1 MNEMVE
7 REKDK
12 LNGLKESELE
22 EIYKSYGYK
31 LEKFTKDQVIFVKE
45 IEGYNYEADNY
56 FIGIGENNVVIY
68 SKGEDGSITVE
79 EPSIKNVRSE
89 ENKGITLDYIK
100 DKGKS
105 YRIFI

>member
-31 LEKFTKDQVIFVKE
+31 LEKLYK
-45 IEGYNYEADNY
+45 
-56 FIGIGENNVVIY
+56 
-68 SKGEDGSITVE
+68 
-79 EPSIKNVRSE
+79 RSSDFCKR
-89 ENKGITLDYIK
+89 N
-100 DKGKS
+100 
-105 YRIFI
+105 